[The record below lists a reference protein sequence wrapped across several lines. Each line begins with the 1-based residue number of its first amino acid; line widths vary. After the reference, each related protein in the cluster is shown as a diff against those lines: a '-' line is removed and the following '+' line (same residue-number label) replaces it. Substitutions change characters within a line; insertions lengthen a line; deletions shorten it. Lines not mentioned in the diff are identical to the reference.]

1 MSDNRRIHAHR
12 DNVLMAFTAD
22 QVAGLSGM
30 SRGRLRYWEQTG
42 TFQPTY
48 VETHETG
55 PYRRIYSFRDLV
67 NLRAMARLRLEFDV
81 ELQELR
87 NVTTY
92 LKKHRD
98 VPWSELAVRVYG
110 KHLVFRDPETGQ
122 WMSAKPVGQ
131 LVFELAFADV
141 RNESE
146 REARRL
152 MRRSE
157 DQYGEISRN
166 RNVMS
171 NRWVFAGT
179 RIPVDAVLAF
189 HHKGYDRSHILAE
202 YPSLVN
208 EDINAALAFKEQH
221 AAIA

>member
-1 MSDNRRIHAHR
+1 MSDNSNMPPHR

-22 QVAGLSGM
+22 QVARLSGITR
-30 SRGRLRYWEQTG
+30 SRLRYWEQTG
-42 TFQPTY
+42 TFWPTY

-55 PYRRIYSFRDLV
+55 PYRRIYSFQDLV
-67 NLRAMARLRLEFDV
+67 NLRAMARLRLDFDV

-87 NVTTY
+87 NVTGY
-92 LKKHRD
+92 LRD
-98 VPWSELAVRVYG
+98 HQDTPWSELAVRVYG
-110 KHLVFRDPETGQ
+110 KHLVFRDPATGQ

-131 LVFELAFADV
+131 LTFELAFVDV

-146 REARRL
+146 RDARRL

-157 DQYGEISRN
+157 DQHGKLSKN
-166 RNVMS
+166 RNVTS

-189 HHKGYDRSHILAE
+189 LHEGYRRDQILAQ
-202 YPSLVN
+202 YPTLVN
-208 EDINAALAFKEQH
+208 EDIDAALTFEEQH